1 MPTAARVSF
10 KPLLENHPLYHG
22 LVSAEGHPNPDLVTP
37 LPLVWLFNVVGTVD
51 LIYAVTRRTL
61 EQAAPGMGAAWHIP
75 TFLVP
80 ALLVSHF
87 LVFKLLL
94 GPRR

>member
-1 MPTAARVSF
+1 MNPIIQRTARF
-10 KPLLENHPLYHG
+10 TLLAAALT
-22 LVSAEGHPNPDLVTP
+22 L
-37 LPLVWLFNVVGTVD
+37 LP
-51 LIYAVTRRTL
+51 
-61 EQAAPGMGAAWHIP
+61 QAAWYIP

>member
-1 MPTAARVSF
+1 MTR
-10 KPLLENHPLYHG
+10 
-22 LVSAEGHPNPDLVTP
+22 

-51 LIYAVTRRTL
+51 LIYAVTRGTL
-61 EQAAPGMGAAWHIP
+61 EQAAPVMGAAWYIP